1 MQTPLRHRARALHFV
16 LPVLSLVVLACTCTS
31 LAPGELLRGV
41 VPEGAKET
49 VEQTLA
55 TLAQPTVTELT
66 GQGEP
71 SPTPAKPTSEVGGS
85 PAGTAEPSGGEAEGP
100 GLPALLAE
108 GGIENPGIE
117 ANVDGET
124 QGPILTLQLTNPE
137 SEEVLVEIPCGL
149 IFAPETGDD
158 EQRMMSIQPA
168 SAVVPGGGTAQIEPY
183 VICIDADRA
192 APSLGTTYEM
202 GEMASGDLLKLAECV
217 CQEDLAASD
226 EMDLGF
232 GSVGVQFAVWAV
244 SSDMNFEEMLAEEG
258 GGEGALDDVLGEE
271 GGELLGLMQDL
282 LLAPAQEWL
291 DRCGIEVQEKTE

>member
-1 MQTPLRHRARALHFV
+1 MLTPLRRRARALHFV
-16 LPVLSLVVLACTCTS
+16 LPVLSLIVLACTCTS

-55 TLAQPTVTELT
+55 TLVQPTVTEVT

-71 SPTPAKPTSEVGGS
+71 SPTQGGPTSEAGGS
-85 PAGTAEPSGGEAEGP
+85 ATGTAEPSGEDAQSP
-100 GLPALLAE
+100 GLPALLVD
-108 GGIENPGIE
+108 GGIE
-117 ANVDGET
+117 ANADGET
-124 QGPILTLQLTNPE
+124 QGPILTVQLTNPE
-137 SEEVLVEIPCGL
+137 NQEVLIEIPCGL
-149 IFAPETGDD
+149 IFAPETAAD
-158 EQRMMSIQPA
+158 EQRLMSIQPA
-168 SAVVPGGGTAQIEPY
+168 SAVVPGGGTSQIEPY
-183 VICIDADRA
+183 VICIDASRA
-192 APSLGTTYEM
+192 APSLGTTYEV

-217 CQEDLAASD
+217 CQEDLSASD

-244 SSDMNFEEMLAEEG
+244 SSDMNFEEMLADEG
-258 GGEGALDDVLGEE
+258 GGEGALDDVLGEQ

-291 DRCGIEVQEKTE
+291 DRCGIEVQAKPE

>member
-1 MQTPLRHRARALHFV
+1 MQTRFRRRARALHFV
-16 LPVLSLVVLACTCTS
+16 LPVLSLIVLACTCTS

-55 TLAQPTVTELT
+55 TLVQPTSTEVT

-71 SPTPAKPTSEVGGS
+71 SPTPASPTSEVGES
-85 PAGTAEPSGGEAEGP
+85 AAGTAEPSGEEAQSP
-100 GLPALLAE
+100 GLPALLAK
-108 GGIENPGIE
+108 GAIELPGIE

-124 QGPILTLQLTNPE
+124 QGPILTVQLTNPE

-149 IFAPETGDD
+149 IFRPETGDD
-158 EQRMMSIQPA
+158 EQRLMSIQPA
-168 SAVVPGGGTAQIEPY
+168 SDVVPGGGATQIEPY
-183 VICIDADRA
+183 VICIDASRA
-192 APSLGTTYEM
+192 APSLGTTYEV

-217 CQEDLAASD
+217 CQEDLTAAD
-226 EMDLGF
+226 DTDLGF

-258 GGEGALDDVLGEE
+258 GGAGALDDVLGEQ

-291 DRCGIEVQEKTE
+291 DRCGIEVQGKTE

>member
-1 MQTPLRHRARALHFV
+1 M
-16 LPVLSLVVLACTCTS
+16 LSLVVLACTCTS
-31 LAPGELLRGV
+31 FAPGELLRGV

-66 GQGEP
+66 GQVEP
-71 SPTPAKPTSEVGGS
+71 SPTPANPTSEAGGS
-85 PAGTAEPSGGEAEGP
+85 PAGTAQPSGGEAEGP

-108 GGIENPGIE
+108 GGIELPGIE

-137 SEEVLVEIPCGL
+137 SAEVLVDIPCGL
-149 IFAPETGDD
+149 IFRPEAGDD

-183 VICIDADRA
+183 VICIDANRA
-192 APSLGTTYEM
+192 APDLGTIYEV
-202 GEMASGDLLKLAECV
+202 GEMASGDLLKLAQCV
-217 CQEDLAASD
+217 CQEDLTAPD

-244 SSDMNFEEMLAEEG
+244 SSDMNFEEMLAGEG
-258 GGEGALDDVLGEE
+258 GGEGALDDVLGEQS
-271 GGELLGLMQDL
+271 GELLGLMQDL

-291 DRCGIEVQEKTE
+291 DRCGIEMQGKTE